1 MLCITIAKLG
11 GCREGKMITFPA
23 SFRSSNY
30 NYHTDDL
37 VSEVHRYERKPFLD
51 MEKALNIRI
60 SVPKNWK
67 QIRKRN
73 HFRHGKTLDKTLID
87 LNFKNI
93 GFKSR
98 EI

>member
-37 VSEVHRYERKPFLD
+37 VGKVQTKENGWPD
-51 MEKALNIRI
+51 
-60 SVPKNWK
+60 KNY
-67 QIRKRN
+67 Q
-73 HFRHGKTLDKTLID
+73 
-87 LNFKNI
+87 
-93 GFKSR
+93 
-98 EI
+98 E

>member
-1 MLCITIAKLG
+1 
-11 GCREGKMITFPA
+11 
-23 SFRSSNY
+23 
-30 NYHTDDL
+30 
-37 VSEVHRYERKPFLD
+37 

-73 HFRHGKTLDKTLID
+73 HFRHGKTLDKTLIINQD
-87 LNFKNI
+87 